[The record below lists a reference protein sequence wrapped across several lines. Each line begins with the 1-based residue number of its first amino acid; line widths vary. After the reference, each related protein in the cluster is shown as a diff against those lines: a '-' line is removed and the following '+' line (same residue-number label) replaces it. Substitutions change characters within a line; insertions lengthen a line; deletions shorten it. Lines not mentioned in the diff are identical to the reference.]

1 MGTIIKSSYASPD
14 GPQSS
19 IGMAVFAVQNCL
31 KKVGM
36 HVQDVDVLINIGV
49 FRDKNI
55 VEPAMAPLI
64 QQQLGMNLDPV
75 QNDHIHRTTLFLRHQ
90 RWGMRFS
97 YRGERCGWLFEKW
110 RRKTCAH
117 CFGRHSSLEK
127 RSSRFSVPECG
138 NRNSPRSFT
147 RYETR
152 FFVLSFQDLR
162 QRPYRFFRKCG
173 FKQKR

>member
-75 QNDHIHRTTLFLRHQ
+75 QNDHIHRTTFSFDINDGECGFLTAVSVADGFLKSGAAKHALIVSETFIPRKAIIPLFRSGVWQ
-90 RWGMRFS
+90 PQF
-97 YRGERCGWLFEKW
+97 
-110 RRKTCAH
+110 
-117 CFGRHSSLEK
+117 SSLIHK
-127 RSSRFSVPECG
+127 IRNKVFRPFISRPPATAISVFP
-138 NRNSPRSFT
+138 
-147 RYETR
+147 
-152 FFVLSFQDLR
+152 QMWI
-162 QRPYRFFRKCG
+162 
-173 FKQKR
+173 